1 MHDLISAIDSSILSV
16 DCVEWLNILQQIV
29 QQLFAH
35 MLFILCHNTSRNSRF
50 TFIAIAGKRC
60 SRLVVQT
67 LVLNPAG
74 CPVVGR
80 EKLATG
86 FPNDWL
92 DQTMS
97 YQLIQTTSFAI
108 HPRLIEYNAV
118 ALVWMYKLPAAL
130 QLIYRSSSNLRLFS
144 ASVPACPLAPADLST
159 SAEYD
164 VVTDY
169 IIIDGPLRCSSWF
182 SFDVPAGP
190 SSSSSAC
197 SWFISFQL
205 IHSAP
210 AAGLLLISYFITI
223 SWFTVHIVFH
233 NHQLVTV
240 ACDWFCC
247 CLRLIPSPKYLTTDS
262 NPASGFLSTADCPY
276 PTTGCS

>member
-35 MLFILCHNTSRNSRF
+35 LLFILCHNTSRNRRF

-67 LVLNPAG
+67 LVLKP
-74 CPVVGR
+74 
-80 EKLATG
+80 
-86 FPNDWL
+86 
-92 DQTMS
+92 
-97 YQLIQTTSFAI
+97 
-108 HPRLIEYNAV
+108 
-118 ALVWMYKLPAAL
+118 AL

-144 ASVPACPLAPADLST
+144 ASVPAGPLAPADLST

-169 IIIDGPLRCSSWF
+169 IIIDCPLRCSSWF

-210 AAGLLLISYFITI
+210 TGSTWPLPDFE
-223 SWFTVHIVFH
+223 H
-233 NHQLVTV
+233 
-240 ACDWFCC
+240 
-247 CLRLIPSPKYLTTDS
+247 LT
-262 NPASGFLSTADCPY
+262 
-276 PTTGCS
+276 